1 MKTLKA
7 YRHIPAR
14 THSNLAETKPTLFQP
29 LIDAINQ
36 STVKTEITISPEAKK
51 ILYTTIGTLSAA
63 IVIAA
68 LINKKNR

>member
-1 MKTLKA
+1 MKPLKQ
-7 YRHIPAR
+7 YQHIMAR
-14 THSNLAETKPTLFQP
+14 TRFNLAETKPNLFQP

-36 STVKTEITISPEAKK
+36 STVKTEVTISADAKK

-68 LINKKNR
+68 LINKAKR